1 MRDIEKEITY
11 QSNQE
16 TITPLASGIL
26 STVRITP
33 GLKGKKIRLGD
44 TYDLRVDL
52 RDGINTS
59 LQDKFEG
66 DTTEGSVEWSLINN
80 SSGIRLSTLEGTQT
94 TLETLAAGTYQF
106 RVITEYNGTSISETI
121 DVEIQS
127 MPIDLSL
134 IHI

>member
-11 QSNQE
+11 QSNQK

-44 TYDLRVDL
+44 TYDLRVEL
-52 RDGINTS
+52 RDGINKS

-66 DTTEGSVEWSLINN
+66 ETTEGTVQCHLLITL
-80 SSGIRLSTLEGTQT
+80 SGIQLRSIRGHCCDLKNACGRYLS
-94 TLETLAAGTYQF
+94 
-106 RVITEYNGTSISETI
+106 I
-121 DVEIQS
+121 
-127 MPIDLSL
+127 
-134 IHI
+134 